1 MIDRKGS
8 QLNESRISSTQFR
21 DALQLTI
28 TSKYF
33 YAMLIYLAYAA
44 AMVINNNFG
53 SNDSENK
60 VYVIFAI
67 LHVVDA
73 YLFLFSWEDKCYTD
87 YETWPEY
94 LNIIG
99 SFLYLWSSTFY
110 TTIQIISSDGSV
122 SLSDSF
128 YLCRQIELAASALEV
143 LATAL
148 WIYVWYVGLID
159 RFGSDFSRHI
169 PGRGL
174 TIYDPDLHA
183 SWTLVTGALLYL
195 VYNIDLSRHPRRYDT
210 SQIYVL
216 GDIFYL
222 LNAIAYMI
230 GTLRDLGWF
239 WMIPSHCKPIDEFS
253 GEESTPL
260 SPQNSESEVF
270 IKLTTYILE

>member
-1 MIDRKGS
+1 MFDKKLS
-8 QLNESRISSTQFR
+8 QFDKSRVTSTEFR
-21 DALQLTI
+21 DAYQLTI

-33 YAMLIYLAYAA
+33 YAMLMYLAYAA

-53 SNDSENK
+53 SNDSENN

-94 LNIIG
+94 LNIMG
-99 SFLYLWSSTFY
+99 SLLYLWSSTFY
-110 TTIQIISSDGSV
+110 TTISIISSDGSV

-128 YLCRQIELAASALEV
+128 YLCRQIELAASALEM

-148 WIYVWYVGLID
+148 WIYVWYAGLID
-159 RFGSDFSRHI
+159 RFGSDFSQHI

-183 SWTLVTGALLYL
+183 SWTLVAGALLYL
-195 VYNIDLSRHPRRYDT
+195 IYNIDLSRHPRRYDT

-222 LNAIAYMI
+222 LNAVAYMI

-239 WMIPSHCKPIDEFS
+239 WMIPSHCKAIHEIS
-253 GEESTPL
+253 EEESLPL
-260 SPQNSESEVF
+260 SRQISESEVC
-270 IKLTTYILE
+270 IKVTSYLE